1 MADLYLG
8 RTADSKPLHYDSRDL
23 VTHGVCVGMTGSG
36 KTGLCVDLLEEALLA
51 DVPLFL
57 LDPKGDVTNLLLQF
71 PELRGED
78 FAPWVDPDSARRAGR
93 SVAEEGAAQAK
104 LWKDG
109 LEKWNVPLASLR
121 KLRDGTAWRV
131 FTPGSRAAEP
141 VDVLGSLDAPAGLDW
156 DRDSEALRDEVR
168 GLVVGMLG
176 LAGIDADPVSDPRPI
191 LVARVIEE
199 AWRGKR
205 PLDLAGLV
213 ALVENPPFPRVG
225 AVELDAF
232 LPRDKRRE
240 LSLALN
246 NLLASP
252 DFESWREGAPLD
264 PAKLARDKSGRP
276 GCNLFYLA
284 HLDDRERMFFVSRF
298 LDRLWSWTRSQTGT
312 SDLRALLYFDEVMGF
327 LPPVAEPPSKRP
339 LLSLLKQGRAFGVG
353 SLLVTQNPVDLDYK
367 ALTNAGTWMVGRL
380 QAERDKERLLDG
392 LEGAGIGMS
401 RSEVD
406 RTISGLEKRHFLLH
420 DVHRSGGPVVFETRW
435 ARAYLRG
442 PLAPRQLKDLA
453 AVVGAEQSAAEPR
466 AAAPT
471 ARGTRR
477 ADAPGAPVPPSL
489 DPAFRHLHL
498 SGSKGDRAL
507 SGEVAALLEA
517 RVLRQR
523 PAVSGTRQVLVKFGS
538 GPAPQAALAE
548 PSEIADAT
556 PAAPPGTSYG
566 PLPAWATK
574 QNATAALERLA
585 RDAVAAEGMKLD
597 GIPGMGLTRSPG
609 ETAEAFEARARAAID
624 AEVEKRTAK
633 SRGPLSRKLES
644 LDRHIEEETRELE
657 RDRAE
662 SARSKTYSAIDVGA
676 SILTTILGG
685 RKSSMGSAGRAGARA
700 YGRIQRSA
708 ENVKESEKKIA
719 DWTAERDSLKAEVDS
734 AEAAERARVEAEA
747 GRRDEVRVPINRT
760 DVRALEW
767 YILWTSVDPA

>member
-1 MADLYLG
+1 MADFYLG
-8 RTADSKPLHYDSRDL
+8 KTTSDSKPLLYDSRDL

-36 KTGLCVDLLEEALLA
+36 KTGLCIDLLEEALLA

-57 LDPKGDVTNLLLQF
+57 LDPKGDVTNLLLLF

-104 LWKDG
+104 LWKEG
-109 LEKWNVPLASLR
+109 LAKWNVPLESLR
-121 KLRDGTAWRV
+121 KLREGTAWRV

-156 DRDSEALRDEVR
+156 DRDAEALRDEVR
-168 GLVVGMLG
+168 GLVVGLLG
-176 LAGIDADPVSDPRPI
+176 LAGIEADPVSDARPI
-191 LVARVIEE
+191 LIARVVEE
-199 AWRGKR
+199 AWKANR

-232 LPRDKRRE
+232 LPREKRRE

-276 GCNLFYLA
+276 ACNLFYLA

-298 LDRLWSWTRSQTGT
+298 LDRLWSWTRTQTGT

-406 RTISGLEKRHFLLH
+406 RTISGLEKRRFLLH

-442 PLAPRQLKDLA
+442 PLAPRQLRELVA
-453 AVVGAEQSAAEPR
+453 AVGAEESAPQRRTATPAKSSPR
-466 AAAPT
+466 PAA
-471 ARGTRR
+471 
-477 ADAPGAPVPPSL
+477 GAPVPPSL

-498 SGSKGDRAL
+498 PGSESVL

-538 GPAPQAALAE
+538 GPAPLAALAE
-548 PSEIADAT
+548 PGEIADASAS
-556 PAAPPGTSYG
+556 PPPGTSYG

-574 QNATAALERLA
+574 QNATAGLERLA

-597 GIPGMGLTRSPG
+597 GIPGLGMTRSPA
-609 ETAEAFEARARAAID
+609 ESPEAFDGRVRAAID

-633 SRGPLSRKLES
+633 TRGPLSRKLES
-644 LDRHIEEETRELE
+644 LERHIDEETRELE

-662 SARSKTYSAIDVGA
+662 SARSKTYSAIDFGA

-685 RKSSMGSAGRAGARA
+685 RRGSIGAAGRAGARG

-719 DWTAERDSLKAEVDS
+719 DWTAERDSLKAEMES

-747 GRRDEVRVPINRT
+747 GRREEVRVPINRT

-767 YILWTSVDPA
+767 YVLWT

>member
-1 MADLYLG
+1 MTDLYLG
-8 RTADSKPLHYDSRDL
+8 RTSDSKPLLYDSKDL

-57 LDPKGDVTNLLLQF
+57 LDPKGDVTNLLLLF

-93 SVAEEGAAQAK
+93 SAAEEGAAQAK

-109 LEKWNVPLASLR
+109 LAKWKVPLDSIR
-121 KLRDGTAWRV
+121 KLKEGVAWRV
-131 FTPGSRAAEP
+131 FTPGSRAAQP
-141 VDVLGSLDAPAGLDW
+141 VDVLGSLDAPEGLDW
-156 DRDSEALRDEVR
+156 DRDEEALRDEVR
-168 GLVVGMLG
+168 GLVVSLLG
-176 LAGIDADPVSDPRPI
+176 LAGIEADPVSDPRPI
-191 LVARVIEE
+191 LVARVVEE
-199 AWRGKR
+199 TWKAKR
-205 PLDLAGLV
+205 SLDLAGLV
-213 ALVENPPFPRVG
+213 ALVENPPFSRVG

-232 LPRDKRRE
+232 LPRDKRRD

-252 DFESWREGAPLD
+252 DFESWRQGAPLD
-264 PAKLARDKSGRP
+264 PGKMARDASGRP
-276 GCNLFYLA
+276 ACNLFYLA
-284 HLDDRERMFFVSRF
+284 HLDDKERMFFVARF

-401 RSEVD
+401 RSEAD
-406 RTISGLEKRHFLLH
+406 KTISGLEKRKFLLH

-442 PLAPRQLKDLA
+442 PLAPRQLPDLG
-453 AVVGAEQSAAEPR
+453 AVAGAEKGPAR
-466 AAAPT
+466 TAAAPGKAP
-471 ARGTRR
+471 ARP
-477 ADAPGAPVPPSL
+477 AASAGAPVPPSL
-489 DPAFRHLHL
+489 DAAFRHVHL
-498 SGSKGDRAL
+498 AGAGKGGAL
-507 SGEVAALLEA
+507 SGEVAALVEA

-523 PAVSGTRQVLVKFGS
+523 PAVSGTKQFLVKFGS
-538 GPAPQAALAE
+538 GPAPVATLADPEEAAGGSASA
-548 PSEIADAT
+548 PS
-556 PAAPPGTSYG
+556 GSSYG
-566 PLPAWATK
+566 PLPGWATK
-574 QNATAALERLA
+574 QNAASALEKLA
-585 RDAVAAEGMKLD
+585 KDAVAAEGLKLD
-597 GIPGMGLTRSPG
+597 GIPGLALTRSPA
-609 ETAEAFEARARAAID
+609 ETAEAFDGRVRAAID
-624 AEVEKRTAK
+624 AEVAKRTEK
-633 SRGPLSRKLES
+633 TRGPLARKLES
-644 LDRHIEEETRELE
+644 LERRISDETRELE

-708 ENVKESEKKIA
+708 EAVKESEQKIA
-719 DWTAERDSLKAEVDS
+719 DWTAERDAVKADIER
-734 AEAAERARVEAEA
+734 AEAGERERLEAEA
-747 GRRDEVRVPINRT
+747 GRREEVRVPVNRA

-767 YILWTSVDPA
+767 YVLWT

>member
-8 RTADSKPLHYDSRDL
+8 RTVSDSKPLLYDSRDL

-36 KTGLCVDLLEEALLA
+36 KTGLCVDLLEEALLS

-57 LDPKGDVTNLLLQF
+57 LDPKGDVTNLLLLF

-104 LWKDG
+104 LWKTG
-109 LEKWNVPLASLR
+109 LEKWDVPLESIR
-121 KLRDGTAWRV
+121 KLRDGSAWRV
-131 FTPGSRAAEP
+131 FTPGSRAAQP

-156 DRDSEALRDEVR
+156 DRDEEALRDEVR
-168 GLVVGMLG
+168 GLVVGLLG
-176 LAGIDADPVSDPRPI
+176 LAGIEADPVSDSRPI
-191 LVARVIEE
+191 LVARVVEE
-199 AWRGKR
+199 AWKAGRA
-205 PLDLAGLV
+205 LDLAGLV
-213 ALVENPPFPRVG
+213 ALVENPPFRRVG
-225 AVELDAF
+225 AVELDLF
-232 LPRDKRRE
+232 LPREKRRD

-252 DFESWREGAPLD
+252 DFESWREGTPLD
-264 PAKLARDKSGRP
+264 PAKLARDQSGRP
-276 GCNLFYLA
+276 ACNLFYLA

-298 LDRLWSWTRSQTGT
+298 LDRLWSWTRTQTGT

-327 LPPVAEPPSKRP
+327 LPPVSEPPSKRP

-406 RTISGLEKRHFLLH
+406 RTISGLEKRRFLLH
-420 DVHRSGGPVVFETRW
+420 DVHRAGGPVVFETRW

-442 PLAPRQLKDLA
+442 PLAPRQLRDLA
-453 AVVGAEQSAAEPR
+453 AVVGAEKSAPER
-466 AAAPT
+466 GKAAPEKT
-471 ARGTRR
+471 SQPSP
-477 ADAPGAPVPPSL
+477 APGAPVPPSL

-498 SGSKGDRAL
+498 PGSEGAL
-507 SGEVAALLEA
+507 TGQIAALLEA
-517 RVLRQR
+517 RVARQR
-523 PAVSGTRQVLVKFGS
+523 PAVSGTTQVLVKFGS
-538 GPAPQAALAE
+538 GPAPLAALAD
-548 PSEIADAT
+548 PGEIAGASPSP
-556 PAAPPGTSYG
+556 PAGASYG
-566 PLPAWATK
+566 PLPPWATK
-574 QNATAALERLA
+574 QNATAGMERIA

-597 GIPGMGLTRSPG
+597 GIPGMGLTRSPS
-609 ETAEAFEARARAAID
+609 ETSEAFDVRARAAVE
-624 AEVEKRTAK
+624 AEVEKRTGK
-633 SRGPLSRKLES
+633 IRGPLLRKIES
-644 LDRHIEEETRELE
+644 LERHIEEETRELE

-685 RKSSMGSAGRAGARA
+685 RKGSIGAAGRAGARG
-700 YGRIQRSA
+700 YGRIQRAA

-719 DWTAERDSLKAEVDS
+719 DWTAERDSLKAELER
-734 AEAAERARVEAEA
+734 AEAGERSRVEAEA
-747 GRRDEVRVPINRT
+747 GRREEVRVPVNRT

-767 YILWTSVDPA
+767 YVLWS

>member
-1 MADLYLG
+1 MAVCPECE
-8 RTADSKPLHYDSRDL
+8 ADIEIERNKMESDVRKAMVGL
-23 VTHGVCVGMTGSG
+23 VVDE
-36 KTGLCVDLLEEALLA
+36 TGLLPHAN
-51 DVPLFL
+51 P
-57 LDPKGDVTNLLLQF
+57 
-71 PELRGED
+71 
-78 FAPWVDPDSARRAGR
+78 
-93 SVAEEGAAQAK
+93 
-104 LWKDG
+104 G
-109 LEKWNVPLASLR
+109 LMSERDLASLR
-121 KLRDGTAWRV
+121 EVNRSLLVLRTQIDNGGAIVAANDSDIMQFSRDTYSYVWPRDGA
-131 FTPGSRAAEP
+131 
-141 VDVLGSLDAPAGLDW
+141 
-156 DRDSEALRDEVR
+156 
-168 GLVVGMLG
+168 
-176 LAGIDADPVSDPRPI
+176 
-191 LVARVIEE
+191 LVADS
-199 AWRGKR
+199 
-205 PLDLAGLV
+205 LDLAGLV

-225 AVELDAF
+225 AVDVDAF

-453 AVVGAEQSAAEPR
+453 AVVGAEKSAAEPR
-466 AAAPT
+466 AAAP
-471 ARGTRR
+471 APRGTGR

-556 PAAPPGTSYG
+556 PTAPAPSTTSLAFSISSTIAIVAASKAPPPRRRASPRRPPPGA
-566 PLPAWATK
+566 PA
-574 QNATAALERLA
+574 
-585 RDAVAAEGMKLD
+585 
-597 GIPGMGLTRSPG
+597 S
-609 ETAEAFEARARAAID
+609 
-624 AEVEKRTAK
+624 
-633 SRGPLSRKLES
+633 SRGC
-644 LDRHIEEETRELE
+644 
-657 RDRAE
+657 
-662 SARSKTYSAIDVGA
+662 
-676 SILTTILGG
+676 GG
-685 RKSSMGSAGRAGARA
+685 CC
-700 YGRIQRSA
+700 
-708 ENVKESEKKIA
+708 
-719 DWTAERDSLKAEVDS
+719 
-734 AEAAERARVEAEA
+734 
-747 GRRDEVRVPINRT
+747 
-760 DVRALEW
+760 
-767 YILWTSVDPA
+767 